1 MEARMGCGIG
11 GIASS
16 EDAIEYI
23 MAGASLVEVGSISF
37 ADPMLAAKI
46 ADGMEQWVKQH
57 GLENISEIRGT
68 V

>member
-1 MEARMGCGIG
+1 MEARMGC

-23 MAGASLVEVGSISF
+23 MAGASLVEVGSVSF

-46 ADGMEQWVKQH
+46 VDGMEQ
-57 GLENISEIRGT
+57 
-68 V
+68 